1 MQKLRWAAVGV
12 FFMYGGFINPPEFAP
27 YDGLPSPS
35 SSRTVTGIQIVLPLT
50 KNRLKNRTVKKILL
64 SAGLF
69 CAFIVHLTA
78 QNELEKKLQTQF
90 VLAED
95 GDVIELPAGTISL
108 SNTLWLD
115 AKKNVT
121 IRGAGQDKTILSFK
135 NQQQGAEGMK
145 ITNAQNIVLE
155 QFTIEDSKGDL
166 IKTQQVNGLEFRD
179 LTARWTG
186 KPKASNGSY
195 ALYPVQCRNVR
206 MERCTAIGA
215 SDAGLYIGQSDSVW
229 VTACVAKNNVA
240 GIEIENTTNAWVFK
254 NQAFDNTGGIL
265 IFDLPGL
272 LKKQGGHVKVYDNL
286 VARNNYKNFAP
297 KGNIVGKVPSGTGVM
312 ILATSDV
319 EVYNNKIWDNKTAST
334 VIASYFLTE
343 IPIKDKAYNPYP
355 SAISIHNNV
364 YSLGKRMP
372 TWKNKLGF
380 LFWLKFKRNVP
391 HILYDGIQNPAYL
404 DADGSVKPEHRIC
417 IRSNTGGSFANLKA
431 DKKFKGISRDVQ
443 PYNCGLE
450 NDVSNR

>member
-1 MQKLRWAAVGV
+1 M
-12 FFMYGGFINPPEFAP
+12 
-27 YDGLPSPS
+27 
-35 SSRTVTGIQIVLPLT
+35 
-50 KNRLKNRTVKKILL
+50 KKILL
-64 SAGLF
+64 P
-69 CAFIVHLTA
+69 AFLLYAVIVHLPA
-78 QNELEKKLQTQF
+78 QSDVEKKLQTQF

-145 ITNAQNIVLE
+145 ITNAGNIVLE
-155 QFTIEDSKGDL
+155 QFTIEDAKGDL
-166 IKTQQVNGLEFRD
+166 IKAQQVQGLTFRD

-186 KPKASNGSY
+186 TPKASNGSY

-240 GIEIENTTNAWVFK
+240 GIEIENTTNAWVWK

-265 IFDLPGL
+265 IFDLPDL
-272 LKKQGGHVKVYDNL
+272 IKKQGGHVQVYDNL

-319 EVYNNKIWDNKTAST
+319 EIFNNKIWDNKTAST
-334 VIASYFLTE
+334 VIASYFITE
-343 IPIKDKAYNPYP
+343 TPIKDKAYNPYP
-355 SAISIHNNV
+355 SAIYVHDNI
-364 YSLGKRMP
+364 YSSGKRMP

-380 LFWLKFKRNVP
+380 LFWLKFGRRVP

-404 DADGSVKPEHRIC
+404 TAEGMVKPEYRIC
-417 IRSNTGGSFANLKA
+417 IRNNSGGSFANLKA
-431 DKKFKGISRDVQ
+431 DKKFKGISRDLR
-443 PYNCGLE
+443 PYNCVLDNAMTE
-450 NDVSNR
+450 R

>member
-1 MQKLRWAAVGV
+1 MKRLL
-12 FFMYGGFINPPEFAP
+12 
-27 YDGLPSPS
+27 LPAFLLLV
-35 SSRTVTGIQIVLPLT
+35 VTY
-50 KNRLKNRTVKKILL
+50 
-64 SAGLF
+64 
-69 CAFIVHLTA
+69 HLTA
-78 QNELEKKLQTQF
+78 QNELEKQLQTKF

-145 ITNAQNIVLE
+145 ITNSQNIVLE

-166 IKTQQVNGLEFRD
+166 IKTQQVQGLVFQD

-186 KPKASNGSY
+186 KPKATNGSY

-229 VTACVAKNNVA
+229 VTNCVAKNNVA
-240 GIEIENTTNAWVFK
+240 GIEIENTTHAWVWK

-265 IFDLPGL
+265 VFDLPDL
-272 LKKQGGHVKVYDNL
+272 MKKQGGHVKVYDNL
-286 VARNNYKNFAP
+286 IARNNFRNFAP
-297 KGNIVGKVPSGTGVM
+297 KGNIVAQVPSGTGVM

-319 EVYNNKIWDNKTAST
+319 EIYNNKIWENKTAST
-334 VIASYFLTE
+334 AIVSYFITE

-355 SAISIHNNV
+355 SAISVHDNI

-380 LFWLKFKRNVP
+380 LFWLKFGRKVP

-404 DADGSVKPEHRIC
+404 TAEGAVKPAYRIC
-417 IRSNTGGSFANLKA
+417 IRNNAAGSFANLKA
-431 DKKFKGISRDVQ
+431 DKKFKGISRDVE
-443 PYNCGLE
+443 PYNCVLDTE
-450 NDVSNR
+450 TAE